1 MGDVDILSDRLWV
14 QQQNF
19 LGQTLATA
27 FANNGD
33 FLINALDN
41 LSGSA
46 DLIGIRARGTY
57 SRPFTRVQALR
68 RQADAQFR
76 QTEQR
81 LQAELTETENRL
93 GELQDARTDQGSLLM
108 SDEQQA
114 EIQRFLDEQVRIRQ
128 ELRAVQRKP
137 RPQHRAAGHRPA
149 IHQHRTGAAAADR
162 GRADGGGCQAAARG
176 EEIVTTR
183 TVTVLAAALVV
194 LGAVALLAQYDPQP
208 PAPGG
213 GLLLPDLGGDLDR
226 ITEVSI
232 VGAGSQPVATLAR
245 GEDGSWSVAEKDG
258 YPADVEKVRQ
268 TLIGL
273 AEARI
278 VEPKTA
284 NPDFYDRLGVEG
296 VEDEAAGG
304 VAVVLTGADTPVN
317 VIVGNTEGTS
327 QVYVRETDQAQ
338 SFLVDRNP
346 DVGSETTDW
355 LATEILAI
363 PGSRMARV
371 TVTHPDGE
379 TVTVAKADSEQSN
392 FDLEAMPPGR
402 ELQYA
407 SVANVMGNVLSNLN
421 LQDVEPRTAT
431 DEPMTVTEFVTFDG
445 LTITAESL
453 ERGDEPWVAFRAE
466 YRPPVEEPEAE
477 DDPAQEADAANV
489 GDEVEVE
496 AEGELEADADGADV
510 AAGEAETEDADGT
523 DVAAEALA
531 LDQRLSPWRYRIAS
545 HQFDQMTRRLD
556 DLLRD
561 LPEETAD
568 E

>member
-1 MGDVDILSDRLWV
+1 
-14 QQQNF
+14 
-19 LGQTLATA
+19 
-27 FANNGD
+27 
-33 FLINALDN
+33 
-41 LSGSA
+41 
-46 DLIGIRARGTY
+46 
-57 SRPFTRVQALR
+57 
-68 RQADAQFR
+68 
-76 QTEQR
+76 
-81 LQAELTETENRL
+81 
-93 GELQDARTDQGSLLM
+93 
-108 SDEQQA
+108 
-114 EIQRFLDEQVRIRQ
+114 
-128 ELRAVQRKP
+128 
-137 RPQHRAAGHRPA
+137 
-149 IHQHRTGAAAADR
+149 
-162 GRADGGGCQAAARG
+162 
-176 EEIVTTR
+176 VTPR

-213 GLLLPDLGGDLDR
+213 GLLLPDLGDDLDR
-226 ITEVSI
+226 ISQVAVT
-232 VGAGSQPVATLAR
+232 GAGSEPVATLVR
-245 GEDGSWSVAEKDG
+245 GDDGSWTVAEKDG

-304 VAVVLTGADTPVN
+304 LAVVLTGADTPVN
-317 VIVGNTEGTS
+317 VIVGNSEGTS
-327 QVYVRETDQAQ
+327 QVYVREVDQTQ

-346 DVGSETTDW
+346 DAGSETTDW
-355 LATEILAI
+355 LVTEILAI

-379 TVTVAKADSEQSN
+379 TVSVSKADSEQSN
-392 FDLEAMPPGR
+392 FDLDEIPPGR

-421 LQDVEPRTAT
+421 LQDVEPRTET
-431 DEPMTVTEFVTFDG
+431 DEPVTVTEFVTFDG
-445 LTITAESL
+445 LAITAESV
-453 ERGDEPWVAFRAE
+453 EREDEPWVAFRAE
-466 YRPPVEEPEAE
+466 YRPPVAEPDPQ
-477 DDPAQEADAANV
+477 DDPVQEADIANAA
-489 GDEVEVE
+489 GDIADEVEADTEGTDVAAVE
-496 AEGELEADADGADV
+496 AE
-510 AAGEAETEDADGT
+510 ADGT
-523 DVAAEALA
+523 DVAAEAID

-545 HQFDQMTRRLD
+545 YQFDQMTRRLD

>member
-1 MGDVDILSDRLWV
+1 M
-14 QQQNF
+14 
-19 LGQTLATA
+19 T
-27 FANNGD
+27 
-33 FLINALDN
+33 
-41 LSGSA
+41 
-46 DLIGIRARGTY
+46 
-57 SRPFTRVQALR
+57 P
-68 RQADAQFR
+68 
-76 QTEQR
+76 
-81 LQAELTETENRL
+81 
-93 GELQDARTDQGSLLM
+93 
-108 SDEQQA
+108 
-114 EIQRFLDEQVRIRQ
+114 
-128 ELRAVQRKP
+128 
-137 RPQHRAAGHRPA
+137 
-149 IHQHRTGAAAADR
+149 
-162 GRADGGGCQAAARG
+162 
-176 EEIVTTR
+176 R

-213 GLLLPDLGGDLDR
+213 GLLLPGLGEDLDR
-226 ITEVSI
+226 ISQVSV
-232 VGAGSQPVATLAR
+232 VGAGSDPVATLVR

-268 TLIGL
+268 TLISL

-304 VAVVLTGADTPVN
+304 LAVMLTGADTPVN
-317 VIVGNTEGTS
+317 VIVGDTEGTS
-327 QVYVRETDQAQ
+327 QVYVREADQAQ

-346 DVGSETTDW
+346 DAGSETTDW

-379 TVTVAKADSEQSN
+379 TVSVSKADSEQSN
-392 FDLEAMPPGR
+392 FDVEEIPPGR
-402 ELQYA
+402 EVQYA

-421 LQDVEPRTAT
+421 LQDVEPRTET
-431 DEPMTVTEFVTFDG
+431 DEPVTVTEFVTFDG
-445 LTITAESL
+445 LAITAESV
-453 ERGDEPWVAFRAE
+453 EREDEPWVAFRAE
-466 YRPPVEEPEAE
+466 YRPPAEEPDPQ
-477 DDPAQEADAANV
+477 DDQAQEAAAASASDDV
-489 GDEVEVE
+489 
-496 AEGELEADADGADV
+496 EADAESLDV
-510 AAGEAETEDADGT
+510 AAVEDEADGT

-531 LDQRLSPWRYRIAS
+531 LDQRLSPWRYRVAGY
-545 HQFDQMTRRLD
+545 QFDQMTRRLD